1 MIEHNSDAPGLIL
14 VGTTDRH
21 TTRQAAEQHVA
32 ELGRLVKTLGYR
44 VLHSC
49 IFGCDKPKVATLIGS
64 GQVEKLTGLVEK
76 LGARGITF
84 DDELSPPQ
92 QRNLEAATGT
102 AVADRHEIILDI
114 FRDHASTREAR
125 LQVERARLQY
135 TMPRLKRAW
144 THLSRQRGGVKGM
157 RGVGETQLEVDRRQI
172 SDRIARIDRQLKS
185 VSRHRETARS
195 KRESIPVP
203 TIALVGYTNAG
214 KSSLLNALTG
224 SRVSSRDSLFETL
237 DPKTTRCSL
246 DNGLEF
252 LLTDTVGFVRKLPH
266 DLVNAFHSTLEE
278 TVRADLLLHVVD
290 AASPQLNEEVS
301 TTLAVLEE
309 IGAASRPMITV
320 YNKIDML
327 EHTVALPA
335 GRNEREVAEAVW
347 LSCHTGRG
355 IDTLRARIGT
365 FFADRFED
373 TVFQLP
379 TDRWDLVALLHRE
392 ARVMNEETD
401 GQSVTV
407 RAAVPRKLRA
417 ALSDFAVAGS

>member
-1 MIEHNSDAPGLIL
+1 
-14 VGTTDRH
+14 
-21 TTRQAAEQHVA
+21 
-32 ELGRLVKTLGYR
+32 
-44 VLHSC
+44 
-49 IFGCDKPKVATLIGS
+49 
-64 GQVEKLTGLVEK
+64 
-76 LGARGITF
+76 
-84 DDELSPPQ
+84 
-92 QRNLEAATGT
+92 
-102 AVADRHEIILDI
+102 
-114 FRDHASTREAR
+114 
-125 LQVERARLQY
+125 
-135 TMPRLKRAW
+135 
-144 THLSRQRGGVKGM
+144 M